1 LNNNLAR
8 YFGDQNSP
16 EHCGHCSV
24 CRGKTLVFAQPTGI
38 NDDIEKWDN
47 LAEYA
52 REFAQHIGNKSPA
65 SPITA
70 VLITRFL
77 TGLTQPIFTKVKA
90 RQLSG
95 FGAYEERSYL
105 LVLEAVTQLFH
116 KH

>member
-24 CRGKTLVFAQPTGI
+24 CRGKVLVFSQQA
-38 NDDIEKWDN
+38 DIDSDVTWQDN
-47 LAEYA
+47 LAGYVQ
-52 REFAQHIGNKSPA
+52 EFAQHVATKSPTT
-65 SPITA
+65 PITA
-70 VLITRFL
+70 VLVTRFL

-95 FGAYEERSYL
+95 FGVYEEQSYL
-105 LVLEAVTQLFH
+105 LVLEAVTQFLARR
-116 KH
+116 